1 MVIPY
6 KELLKHYTQ
15 EVLSKGDCPF
25 THIPDFNNV
34 SKDIEIFPV
43 QRLSLEDIY
52 VDDDG
57 SNQSRTHGTE
67 SDHIGDL
74 VESHSAG
81 IDVTLPLA
89 AVVKV
94 DNGFGGT
101 PYRLAWGYHR
111 YFTYMRLGIEEYF
124 FYIIKANP
132 VELALIQLVEN
143 ETVIPKLPNKEEDII
158 NTFVRLV
165 KSEVIANDEDA
176 IRDRLLKTFPL
187 RKKLSRDRIAE
198 SIFARVQTKLKFAS
212 YTSPKVK
219 KWLQQS
225 VDSKLRPAIDG
236 NYDDRNDMYGFVTS
250 QGDLYRTFYRALVK
264 FSETGK
270 RSYVTSHV
278 KGLAS
283 GHTIDQQRM
292 QVVDEYTTVRS
303 HYAKALGKDLNFLTL
318 NGFLPQSVYAE
329 PWYKVVTVNQDMIE
343 AEVKSKIVTGLPDI
357 LAES

>member
-132 VELALIQLVEN
+132 VELALIHSF
-143 ETVIPKLPNKEEDII
+143 IKIKPII
-158 NTFVRLV
+158 T
-165 KSEVIANDEDA
+165 
-176 IRDRLLKTFPL
+176 
-187 RKKLSRDRIAE
+187 
-198 SIFARVQTKLKFAS
+198 
-212 YTSPKVK
+212 
-219 KWLQQS
+219 
-225 VDSKLRPAIDG
+225 
-236 NYDDRNDMYGFVTS
+236 
-250 QGDLYRTFYRALVK
+250 
-264 FSETGK
+264 
-270 RSYVTSHV
+270 
-278 KGLAS
+278 
-283 GHTIDQQRM
+283 
-292 QVVDEYTTVRS
+292 
-303 HYAKALGKDLNFLTL
+303 
-318 NGFLPQSVYAE
+318 
-329 PWYKVVTVNQDMIE
+329 
-343 AEVKSKIVTGLPDI
+343 
-357 LAES
+357 